1 LLQSEKIRDVVVPFH
16 ADKKLNL
23 QLQTIILLD
32 RKLIIGTRGSEL
44 ALWQAN
50 FVKDS
55 LAAIN
60 ITAELKI
67 IKTQGDRILNLS
79 FDKLEGK
86 GFFTKELE
94 EELLAG
100 TIDLAVHSHKDLPT
114 ENPPGLIIAAVSER
128 EDPSELL
135 LILKDCVDVHQ
146 KLSVK
151 YGAIVGTSSNR
162 RKAQL
167 LAYRPDL
174 EIEELRGNVPTR
186 IGKLRDEKYDAIML
200 AKAGVSRLNID
211 LSEFHVEE
219 LTPAELI
226 PAPAQGAL
234 AIQIREADQE
244 LFEALQALHHPDV
257 AEELAVERTVL
268 KLFGGG
274 CHLPLGCYCRKE
286 DDVYQ
291 VFTSKADEGDE
302 FPDRVF
308 LKSDTTDG
316 LAQKVVAMFDTN
328 RKLAQS
334 VFITRDLSEQ
344 SYFRKAME
352 KHGINID
359 ARSLIR
365 TVPVI
370 NKLDPYILR
379 DINWIFFS
387 SKNAVEYFF
396 ALKPQLSNK
405 VKFGV
410 MGSGSEDTLRRNGH
424 FAAYVGESG
433 DTAEVAADFATLAN
447 GTKVLFPGAEGSLR
461 SIQQGLSAETKIID
475 LTVYETVI
483 EEQVEGTGDDV
494 LVFTSP
500 SNVEAYFQDN
510 LLEPNQQVIAIGKS
524 TGKKFDEMGT
534 RYTLPFSPDEVGLA
548 EAVFGTTCLTN
559 RC

>member
-1 LLQSEKIRDVVVPFH
+1 MQINYP
-16 ADKKLNL
+16 
-23 QLQTIILLD
+23 LD
-32 RKLIIGTRGSEL
+32 RTLIIGTRGSDL

-128 EDPSELL
+128 ENPAELL

-186 IGKLRDEKYDAIML
+186 IEKLRDEKYDAIMI
-200 AKAGVSRLNID
+200 AKAGVSRLGLD
-211 LSEFHVEE
+211 LSDLHVEE
-219 LTPAELI
+219 LTPNELI
-226 PAPAQGAL
+226 PAPAQGVM
-234 AIQIREADQE
+234 AIQIREADRE
-244 LFEALQALHHPDV
+244 LFEALQQLNHPNV
-257 AEELAVERTVL
+257 AEELAVERKVL
-268 KLFGGG
+268 TLFGGG
-274 CHLPLGCYCRKE
+274 CHLPLGCYCRRE
-286 DDVYQ
+286 NGQFQ
-291 VFTSKADEGDE
+291 VFTSKADTGED
-302 FPDRVF
+302 FPDR
-308 LKSDTTDG
+308 LYLETNSIDG
-316 LAQKVVAMFDTN
+316 LAEKVVEKFDKE
-328 RKLAQS
+328 RKFPQS
-334 VFITRDLSEQ
+334 VFISRDISEQ
-344 SYFRKAME
+344 SYFRKALA
-352 KHGINID
+352 KHQINIE

-370 NKLDPYILR
+370 TKLDPYILKHV
-379 DINWIFFS
+379 DWVFFS

-396 ALKPQLSNK
+396 QLEPYLPK
-405 VKFGV
+405 DVKFGV
-410 MGSGSEDTLRRNGH
+410 MGAGSEEMLRRKGH
-424 FAAYVGESG
+424 FTDYTGVGIDS
-433 DTAEVAADFATLAN
+433 AEVAAEFAKLAN
-447 GTKVLFPGAEGSLR
+447 GTTVLFPGAENSMR
-461 SIQQGLSAETKIID
+461 SIQQLLSPDTKIID
-475 LTVYETVI
+475 LPIYETVMEEDI
-483 EEQVEGTGDDV
+483 ELSTADV

-500 SNVEAYFQDN
+500 SNVDAYFTEN
-510 LLEPNQQVIAIGKS
+510 LLDPYQKVIAIGKS
-524 TGKKFDEMGT
+524 TGKKFDEMGVK
-534 RYTLPFSPDEVGLA
+534 YILPFSPDEVGLA
-548 EAVFGTTCLTN
+548 EAVFGL
-559 RC
+559 

>member
-1 LLQSEKIRDVVVPFH
+1 
-16 ADKKLNL
+16 
-23 QLQTIILLD
+23 LD
-32 RKLIIGTRGSEL
+32 RTVIIGTRGSEL

-128 EDPSELL
+128 EDPAELL
-135 LILKDCVDVHQ
+135 LILKDVVDVHQ

-151 YGAIVGTSSNR
+151 YGGLVGTSSNR

-167 LAYRPDL
+167 LAIRPDL
-174 EIEELRGNVPTR
+174 EIDDLRGNVPTR

-200 AKAGVSRLNID
+200 AKAGVTRLGID

-219 LTPAELI
+219 LTATEFI

-234 AIQIREADQE
+234 AIQIRESNTE
-244 LFEALQALHHPDV
+244 LFEILQALNHPDV
-257 AEELAVERTVL
+257 AEELSLERGVL
-268 KLFGGG
+268 KMFGGG
-274 CHLPLGCYCRKE
+274 CHLPLGVYCRR
-286 DDVYQ
+286 DDGKFQ
-291 VFTSKADEGDE
+291 VFTSKAEDGEG
-302 FPDRVF
+302 FPDRYF
-308 LKSDTTDG
+308 IESDTLDG
-316 LAQKVVAMFDTN
+316 VADKIVARFAKD
-328 RKLAQS
+328 RKFPNK
-334 VFITRDLSEQ
+334 VFISRDISET
-344 SYFRKAME
+344 SYFRKALE
-352 KHGINID
+352 KHKIEIE

-370 NKLDPYILR
+370 TKFDSYILKNI
-379 DINWIFFS
+379 DWVFFT

-396 ALKPQLSNK
+396 KLSPQFPKK

-410 MGSGSEDTLRRNGH
+410 MGAGSEDMLRRNGH
-424 FAAYVGESG
+424 FADFVGESN
-433 DTAEVAADFATLAN
+433 DTADVAADFAALAN
-447 GTKVLFPGAEGSLR
+447 GTTILFPGADNPMR

-475 LTVYETVI
+475 LPVYETVL
-483 EEQVEGTGDDV
+483 EEEVEPTGADV
-494 LVFTSP
+494 VVFTSP
-500 SNVEAYFQDN
+500 SNVEAYFADN
-510 LLEPNQQVIAIGKS
+510 LLEPGQKVIAIGKS
-524 TGKKFDEMGT
+524 TGKKFDEMGVK
-534 RYTLPFSPDEVGLA
+534 YTLPFSPDEVGLA
-548 EAVFGTTCLTN
+548 EAVFGI
-559 RC
+559 

>member
-1 LLQSEKIRDVVVPFH
+1 M
-16 ADKKLNL
+16 
-23 QLQTIILLD
+23 D

-44 ALWQAN
+44 ALWQAH

-55 LAAIN
+55 LAALN
-60 ITAELKI
+60 IDVELKI

-151 YGAIVGTSSNR
+151 YGGIVGTSSNR

-174 EIEELRGNVPTR
+174 EIQDLRGNVPTR
-186 IGKLRDEKYDAIML
+186 VGKLRSENYDAIML
-200 AKAGVSRLNID
+200 AKAGVTRLGLD

-219 LTPAELI
+219 LTPTELV

-234 AIQIREADQE
+234 AIQIRETDKE
-244 LFEALQALHHPDV
+244 LFDALQALHHPNV
-257 AEELAVERTVL
+257 AEELSVERTLL

-286 DDVYQ
+286 DGVYQ
-291 VFTSKADEGDE
+291 VFTSKADEGDQ
-302 FPDRVF
+302 FPDRLF
-308 LKSDTTDG
+308 LTAPTTEG
-316 LAQKVVAMFDTN
+316 LAQKVALFFSPD
-328 RKLAQS
+328 RKFPMK
-334 VFITRDLSEQ
+334 VFISRELSAN
-344 SYFRKAME
+344 SYFRKALE
-352 KHGINID
+352 KHDIEVE

-365 TVPVI
+365 TVAVI
-370 NKLDPYILR
+370 TKLDNYILKNV
-379 DINWIFFS
+379 DWIFFS

-396 ALKPQLSNK
+396 QLDPLLPKK

-410 MGSGSEDTLRRNGH
+410 MGSGSEDMLRRKG
-424 FAAYVGESG
+424 FFVDYTG
-433 DTAEVAADFATLAN
+433 DGIDSAEVAAEFAELAK
-447 GTKVLFPGAEGSLR
+447 GQTVVFPSAENSMR
-461 SIQQGLSAETKIID
+461 SIQQALSPDTKIID
-475 LTVYETVI
+475 LTVYETI
-483 EEQVEGTGDDV
+483 LEDDV
-494 LVFTSP
+494 QQTGAEILVFTSP
-500 SNVEAYFQDN
+500 SNVEAYFVDN
-510 LLEPNQQVIAIGKS
+510 LLDPDQKVIAIGLS
-524 TGKKFDEMGT
+524 TGRKLDEMGVK
-534 RYTLPFSPDEVGLA
+534 YTLPYSPDETGLA
-548 EAVFGTTCLTN
+548 EAVFGTICLSH

>member
-1 LLQSEKIRDVVVPFH
+1 LER
-16 ADKKLNL
+16 
-23 QLQTIILLD
+23 T
-32 RKLIIGTRGSEL
+32 LIIGTRGSEL

-55 LAAIN
+55 LAKIN

-135 LILKDCVDVHQ
+135 LILKDCVDVRQ

-151 YGAIVGTSSNR
+151 FGAIVGTSSNR

-174 EIEELRGNVPTR
+174 EIKDLRGNVPTR
-186 IGKLRDEKYDAIML
+186 IGKLRDEKYDAIMI
-200 AKAGVSRLNID
+200 AKAGVSRLGID
-211 LSEFHVEE
+211 LTDFHVEE
-219 LTPAELI
+219 LTPNEII

-234 AIQIREADQE
+234 AIQIREGDQE
-244 LFEALQALHHPDV
+244 LFEAMQVLNHPDV

-274 CHLPLGCYCRKE
+274 CHLPLGCYCRRE
-286 DDVYQ
+286 GGAFQ

-302 FPDRVF
+302 FPDRYF
-308 LKSDTTDG
+308 IEAHEIEG
-316 LAQKVVAMFDTN
+316 LAEKVVAKFDKA
-328 RKLAQS
+328 RKLPAS
-334 VFITRDLSEQ
+334 VFISREISAQ
-344 SYFRKAME
+344 SYFRKALA
-352 KHGINID
+352 KHNIEID

-370 NKLDPYILR
+370 TKLDPYILKHI
-379 DINWIFFS
+379 DWIFFS

-396 ALKPQLSNK
+396 QLEPQLPK
-405 VKFGV
+405 DVLFGV
-410 MGSGSEDTLRRNGH
+410 MGAGSEEMLRRKGH
-424 FAAYVGESG
+424 FARYTGVGV
-433 DTAEVAADFATLAN
+433 DPVDVAEEFAKLAN
-447 GTKVLFPGAEGSLR
+447 GTTVLFPGAEESLK
-461 SIQQGLSAETKIID
+461 SIQKGLSSDTKIID
-475 LTVYETVI
+475 LPIYETVL
-483 EEQVEGTGDDV
+483 EDNVEASGAEV

-500 SNVEAYFQDN
+500 SNVDAYFADN
-510 LLEPNQQVIAIGKS
+510 LMDPYQKVIAIGRS
-524 TGKKFDEMGT
+524 TGKKFEEMGVK
-534 RYTLPFSPDEVGLA
+534 YILPFSPDEVGLA
-548 EAVFGTTCLTN
+548 EAVFGL
-559 RC
+559 

>member
-1 LLQSEKIRDVVVPFH
+1 LER
-16 ADKKLNL
+16 
-23 QLQTIILLD
+23 T
-32 RKLIIGTRGSEL
+32 LIIGTRGSEL

-55 LAAIN
+55 LAKANIN
-60 ITAELKI
+60 ADLKI

-100 TIDLAVHSHKDLPT
+100 TIDIAVHSHKDLPT

-135 LILKDCVDVHQ
+135 LILKDCVDVKQ

-151 YGAIVGTSSNR
+151 YGATVGTSSNR

-174 EIEELRGNVPTR
+174 EIEDLRGNVPTR
-186 IGKLRDEKYDAIML
+186 INKLREEKYDAIML
-200 AKAGVSRLNID
+200 AKAGVSRLGID

-219 LTPAELI
+219 LTPNEI
-226 PAPAQGAL
+226 VPAPAQGVL
-234 AIQIREADQE
+234 AIQIRESDTE
-244 LFEALQALHHPDV
+244 LFEALQVLHHPDV

-286 DDVYQ
+286 DDLFQ
-291 VFTSKADEGDE
+291 VFTSKAEAGDE
-302 FPDRVF
+302 FPDRLF
-308 LKSDTTDG
+308 LEAPATEG
-316 LAQKVVAMFDTN
+316 LSAKVVAAFNPD
-328 RKLAQS
+328 RKTIKS
-334 VFITRDLSEQ
+334 VFISREVSEQ
-344 SYFRKAME
+344 SYFKRALA
-352 KHGINID
+352 KHHVQID

-370 NKLDPYILR
+370 TKLDSYILKHI
-379 DINWIFFS
+379 DWIFFS

-396 ALKPQLSNK
+396 QLNPLLPK
-405 VKFGV
+405 DVKFGV
-410 MGSGSEDTLRRNGH
+410 MGAGSEEMLRRKGH
-424 FAAYVGESG
+424 FADFTGLGNDSADV
-433 DTAEVAADFATLAN
+433 AEEFAKVAN
-447 GTKVLFPGAEGSLR
+447 GTQVLFPGAEDSLK
-461 SIQQGLSAETKIID
+461 SIQKGLSADTKVID
-475 LTVYETVI
+475 LAVYETVL
-483 EEQVEGTGDDV
+483 EDDVEGTGAEV

-500 SNVEAYFQDN
+500 SNVDAYFADN
-510 LLEPNQQVIAIGKS
+510 LLDPYQKVIAIGKS
-524 TGKKFDEMGT
+524 TGKKFDEMGVK
-534 RYTLPFSPDEVGLA
+534 YTLPFSPDEVGLA
-548 EAVFGTTCLTN
+548 EAVFGL
-559 RC
+559 

>member
-1 LLQSEKIRDVVVPFH
+1 M
-16 ADKKLNL
+16 
-23 QLQTIILLD
+23 D
-32 RKLIIGTRGSEL
+32 RTLTIGTRGSDL

-60 ITAELKI
+60 IRAELKI

-94 EELLAG
+94 DELLAG

-146 KLSVK
+146 KLSLK

-167 LAYRPDL
+167 LAHRPDL
-174 EIEELRGNVPTR
+174 EIQDLRGNVPTR
-186 IGKLRDEKYDAIML
+186 IQKLRNESYDAIMI
-200 AKAGVSRLNID
+200 AKAGVSRLGLD
-211 LSEFHVEE
+211 LSDLHVET
-219 LTPAELI
+219 LTPNELI
-226 PAPAQGAL
+226 PAPAQGVL
-234 AIQIREADQE
+234 AIQIRESDVE
-244 LFEALQALHHPDV
+244 LFNSLQALNHLHV

-286 DDVYQ
+286 DGKFQ
-291 VFTSKADEGDE
+291 VFTSKADEGDD
-302 FPDRVF
+302 FPDRLFVEAE
-308 LKSDTTDG
+308 STEG
-316 LAQKVVAMFDTN
+316 LPERIVAKFAKD
-328 RKLAQS
+328 RKLPLS
-334 VFITRDLSEQ
+334 VFITRELSEQ
-344 SYFRKAME
+344 SYFRRAIE
-352 KHGINID
+352 KHKINIE

-370 NKLDPYILR
+370 TKLDSYILKHV
-379 DINWIFFS
+379 DWIFFS

-396 ALKPQLSNK
+396 ELNPLLPKE

-410 MGSGSEDTLRRNGH
+410 MGSGSEEMLRKKGH
-424 FAAYVGESG
+424 FTEYVGEST
-433 DTAEVAADFATLAN
+433 DTAEVAADFAELVKGQT
-447 GTKVLFPGAEGSLR
+447 VLFPGAEGSLR
-461 SIQQGLSAETKIID
+461 SIQQGLSADTKVID
-475 LTVYETVI
+475 LPIYETVL
-483 EEQVEGTGDDV
+483 EDDVEASGADV
-494 LVFTSP
+494 LVLTSP
-500 SNVEAYFQDN
+500 SNVDAYFAEN
-510 LLEPNQQVIAIGKS
+510 LLDPYQKVVAIGKS
-524 TGKKFDEMGT
+524 TGKKFDEMGVK
-534 RYTLPFSPDEVGLA
+534 YALPFSPDEVGLA
-548 EAVFGTTCLTN
+548 EAVFGL
-559 RC
+559 